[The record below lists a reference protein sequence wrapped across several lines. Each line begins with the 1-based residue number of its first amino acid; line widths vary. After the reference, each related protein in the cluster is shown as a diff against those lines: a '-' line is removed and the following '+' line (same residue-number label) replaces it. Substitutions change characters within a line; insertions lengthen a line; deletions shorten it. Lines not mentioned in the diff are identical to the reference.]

1 MAGFTGFVLSRARA
15 HRLLLAAALLTVL
28 LTTAVLATFAAY
40 SGAIGDA
47 ALRHS
52 LRDPRTAADATL
64 VVRSEVSPDG
74 RPAVDAAV
82 RAQAREAF
90 AGLPAT

>member
-1 MAGFTGFVLSRARA
+1 A

-40 SGAIGDA
+40 AGAIGDA

-52 LRDPRTAADATL
+52 LREPGTAADATL
-64 VVRSEVSPDG
+64 VVHSEVSPAG
-74 RPAVDAAV
+74 RPALDAAV
-82 RAQAREAF
+82 RAQAHRAF
-90 AGLPAT
+90 DGLPVTVRSLARS